1 MLLFSTYSLPS
12 LSFCY
17 PRSVLKETHCY
28 IGAKQVETEIP
39 LSAVEG
45 WLAIS
50 PGFKGE

>member
-1 MLLFSTYSLPS
+1 MAVF
-12 LSFCY
+12 
-17 PRSVLKETHCY
+17 LKKQNKKEKKKPHCY
-28 IGAKQVETEIP
+28 IRAQQVETEIP